1 MVDNAIQLHREE
13 NWIIAE
19 VPELPGCITQGRT
32 EAEASAKLEEAIDAW
47 HWAEE
52 QKAKEKPTPAS

>member
-1 MVDNAIQLHREE
+1 MDNTIQLHKEE
-13 NWIIAE
+13 NWIVAA

-32 EAEASAKLEEAIDAW
+32 EAEACANLEEAIAAW

-52 QKAKEKPTPAS
+52 QRRAESSGNH